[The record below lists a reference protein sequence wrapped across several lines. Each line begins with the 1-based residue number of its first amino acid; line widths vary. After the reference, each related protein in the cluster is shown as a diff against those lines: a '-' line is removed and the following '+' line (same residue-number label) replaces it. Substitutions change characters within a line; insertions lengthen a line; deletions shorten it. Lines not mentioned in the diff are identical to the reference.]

1 MKKLLLASTALAA
14 SAGLAGMASAE
25 VSPNITL
32 TGYAEIGVVG
42 GDARDEA
49 QFHHDMD
56 MNITFAAETDTGLT
70 FGADIDLD
78 EISNGIPSDSG
89 PHIVYVGGGFG
100 TFTMGDTDG
109 GFDWAMGEVD
119 SLTTIDDSHTV
130 HTGFSGN
137 AGLDG
142 MYDGQVLRY
151 DYAFDSFG
159 IAASLELDDSGDSDP
174 IYGLGAKGSFDLGG
188 TELSLGAGYQ
198 GASYASGVTGSDQD
212 AMIWGVSAG
221 FAIGGF
227 EVALNYSDASEA
239 PISDIDLGDGDG
251 FDFALDPATG
261 TPIDY
266 THYAIGVFYGWEAWG
281 FHANYGEYDLEVSDG
296 PGGAEASGYGLAVMY
311 ELGEGISASAGY
323 GYSDVSTD
331 AGASDDTNTWSLGLV
346 MTF

>member
-14 SAGLAGMASAE
+14 TAGMAAAE

-32 TGYAEIGVVG
+32 TGYAEIGIIG
-42 GDARDEA
+42 GDARDET

-56 MNITFAAETDTGLT
+56 MNITFSAETDSGLT
-70 FGADIDLD
+70 FGADVDLD
-78 EISNGIPSDSG
+78 EIDNGIPDKKG
-89 PHIVYVGGGFG
+89 PHIVYVKGAFG
-100 TFTMGDTDG
+100 SFTMGDTDG

-119 SLTTIDDSHTV
+119 SLTTIDDAHTA

-159 IAASLELDDSGDSDP
+159 VAASLELDDSGDNDP
-174 IYGLGAKGSFDLGG
+174 IYALGAKGSFDLGG

-198 GASYASGVTGSDQD
+198 GASYTSGVTGNGQD
-212 AMIWGVSAG
+212 AMIWGVSVG
-221 FAIGGF
+221 FGIGGF

-239 PISDIDLGDGDG
+239 PLSDVDLGDGDG
-251 FDFALDPATG
+251 FDFGLDPESG
-261 TPIDY
+261 TPFDY
-266 THYAIGVFYGWEAWG
+266 THYAIGVFYGWDAWG
-281 FHANYGEYDLEVSDG
+281 FHANYGQYDLEVSDG
-296 PGGAEASGYGLAVMY
+296 PGKAEASGYALAVMY
-311 ELGEGISASAGY
+311 ELGEGISAAAGY
-323 GYSDVSTD
+323 GYSDVSVD
-331 AGASDDTNTWSLGLV
+331 GGGSDDTNAWSLGLV